1 VTEEFVVHHGGAA
14 TRCRALVTPRGAW
27 VRAAAFSRDGR
38 TLAAASKDGAAY
50 LCPVR
55 GRHLRRQ
62 GGP

>member
-55 GRHLRRQ
+55 
-62 GGP
+62 